1 MPLASRPATRPRM
14 RSTAAAAA
22 RRAAWLSCAPRSR
35 TKARPASRLVS
46 ASVRRSCDCAR
57 STCRSAARTRARRWP
72 NTGTGSST
80 VACCCEL
87 ASNTVRS
94 PPLGVERPID
104 SVGLASAP
112 AAERSARAMSA
123 SRADTATRGLDCTM
137 RITSPSDTAG
147 GSCAQEGAPA
157 SASAAAALSRLIFAL
172 GRAVALGSEHVIDA
186 GQDEQR
192 DDERRHHAADDD
204 QRERPLRLAADTLR
218 KRHRQEAKE
227 REQRRHQYRTQLLD
241 RTRDDRGLERRTGGA
256 MVLDRARLQET
267 EQRHLAEKGDEAHH
281 RAHRQRHAAKLER
294 KDAAR

>member
-57 STCRSAARTRARRWP
+57 STCRSAARTRAPRWP

-147 GSCAQEGAPA
+147 GSCARAGAVTTA
-157 SASAAAALSRLIFAL
+157 SASPSALIFFILAL
-172 GRAVALGSEHVIDA
+172 GSAVALGGEHVVDPR
-186 GQDEQR
+186 QHEQR
-192 DDERRHHAADDD
+192 DDQRRHHATDDH
-204 QRERPLRLAADTLR
+204 QREGALCLAADTLR
-218 KRHRQEAKE
+218 KRHRQEGQE
-227 REQRRHQYRTQLLD
+227 REQGRPQYRTQLFAWPPAE
-241 RTRDDRGLERRTGGA
+241 RGLERRTGGPV
-256 MVLDRARLQET
+256 VLDPAPLQET
-267 EQRHLAEKGDEAHH
+267 EPRHPAEKG
-281 RAHRQRHAAKLER
+281 
-294 KDAAR
+294 